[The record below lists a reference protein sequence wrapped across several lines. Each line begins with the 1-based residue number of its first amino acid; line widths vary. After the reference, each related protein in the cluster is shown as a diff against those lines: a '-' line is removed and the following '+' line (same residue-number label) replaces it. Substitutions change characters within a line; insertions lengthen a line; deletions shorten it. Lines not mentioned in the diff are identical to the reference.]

1 MDKGF
6 TLVETLITL
15 GIIGVVA
22 AITIPNLQKSYFE
35 KNSQH
40 LKRNPINTISGNP
53 NGWRRKRRCFRL
65 GLCVSRFTKP
75 KHELFA

>member
-6 TLVETLITL
+6 TLAETLITL

-53 NGWRRKRRCFRL
+53 NG
-65 GLCVSRFTKP
+65 
-75 KHELFA
+75 